1 MLHGRQRGRNKSLDG
16 TILQNENNDIH
27 SEIKEKNELG
37 EKFEADK
44 ATLEAQ
50 IDAVEASDLA
60 PREKKAQLM
69 KLREAVEKLK
79 KEYEE
84 QVTEKVEELK
94 EEAESVMEEMQ
105 EAADKLKKQE
115 DSLRNIKL
123 EAGSMDGSAAADAA
137 AEKREKFEQMKEEAT
152 RELELKMQRLQEQ
165 QRNMRAQ
172 NLRGQ

>member
-123 EAGSMDGSAAADAA
+123 EAGSMDGSAADAA